1 MCYSWLT
8 WVFLLLHT
16 GCPSQFHAGYQYT
29 FIHVYSRL
37 VVQCSTPTAL
47 QVHGM
52 VRAAIIHNMHTQTTT
67 HTPVL
72 PVKSKCSL
80 VTLTNKTRAKPQAVL
95 TYPLAHHM

>member
-1 MCYSWLT
+1 MTHYADLSSVCYSWLT
-8 WVFLLLHT
+8 WFSYRYTPAAQAVFM
-16 GCPSQFHAGYQYT
+16 QAAYQYT

-37 VVQCSTPTAL
+37 FVQCSTPTAM

-52 VRAAIIHNMHTQTTT
+52 VRAAIIHNVHTQTT

-80 VTLTNKTRAKPQAVL
+80 VTLTKKTRAKP
-95 TYPLAHHM
+95 